1 MSRDLP
7 EAQEIDRL
15 RAHVAKVSEVS
26 RHIAERR
33 DLETVLQEVV
43 DAVRSLTVAR
53 YGAAGVFDESG
64 QVRDSSHQVPLWKR
78 SQIWCT
84 AQGTGGP

>member
-1 MSRDLP
+1 M
-7 EAQEIDRL
+7 
-15 RAHVAKVSEVS
+15 SEVS

-43 DAVRSLTVAR
+43 DATRFLTDAR
-53 YGAAGVFDESG
+53 YDAAGVFDESG
-64 QVRDSSHQVPLWKR
+64 QVRDLITSGATLEEEPD
-78 SQIWCT
+78 IWCT